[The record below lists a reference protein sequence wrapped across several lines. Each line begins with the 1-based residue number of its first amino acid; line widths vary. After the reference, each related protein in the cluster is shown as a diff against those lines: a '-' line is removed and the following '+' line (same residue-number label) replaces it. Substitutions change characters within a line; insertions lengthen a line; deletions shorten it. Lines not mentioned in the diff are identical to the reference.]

1 MSRDQVE
8 DIDPLANKDKHEGEL
23 ISPVNLLDVDLK
35 AAADIEE
42 PDEAGAGV
50 VDQARYLGDEVHGGH
65 DETFLKEGRLDSSSG
80 VERLPPSP
88 CLSRR

>member
-1 MSRDQVE
+1 MKYFPVEVSRDQVE
-8 DIDPLANKDKHEGEL
+8 DIDALANEDKHEGEL

-50 VDQARYLGDEVHGGH
+50 VDQAR
-65 DETFLKEGRLDSSSG
+65 
-80 VERLPPSP
+80 
-88 CLSRR
+88 